1 MEVQQ
6 LYAAVKKTGVV
17 RSLMG
22 GPAESQ
28 RAVPLPTPSPATQA
42 ATSGMEV
49 KKKQGWQEVG
59 GGGGVFSDTDTTTV
73 KHYLRRVVGTGL
85 GACTGRLGRLLMV
98 SELEDFPDSS
108 PYFGPQ

>member
-59 GGGGVFSDTDTTTV
+59 GGGCVLRHGHHHGEALSEEGGRDRSGSLHGKAREIINGV
-73 KHYLRRVVGTGL
+73 
-85 GACTGRLGRLLMV
+85 
-98 SELEDFPDSS
+98 
-108 PYFGPQ
+108 